1 MMSTSQADQAKF
13 ILPNLLPKERDDEH
27 QSVPRYFYRSLTS
40 VLLFLKF
47 RLLEMEVKRGTI
59 EQLRAATMPI

>member
-1 MMSTSQADQAKF
+1 MTSIKVF
-13 ILPNLLPKERDDEH
+13 RGI
-27 QSVPRYFYRSLTS
+27 FYRALTS
-40 VLLFLKF
+40 GSLFLKF